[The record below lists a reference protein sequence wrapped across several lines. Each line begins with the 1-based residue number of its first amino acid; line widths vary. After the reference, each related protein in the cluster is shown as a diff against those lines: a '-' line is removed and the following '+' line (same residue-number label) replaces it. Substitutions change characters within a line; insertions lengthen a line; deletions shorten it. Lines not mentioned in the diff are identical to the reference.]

1 MEKANNE
8 IKNEKRKDD
17 TRLTVFLGGTCG
29 TSTWRSQLI
38 PMLDSEKVS
47 YFNPQLGPGEWCKE
61 AQEIEDFHRETDDIR
76 VYVITPEGEG
86 FYSFV
91 EAIDDS
97 NKRPDRTVVCILME
111 QGEKTFEKH
120 IKKCAEKTK
129 QLIAENGAIVL
140 ESLEEVANY
149 LNTLKEK
156 QIERE
161 IEQVIALMT
170 EVNATETKKTKIKI
184 IK

>member
-8 IKNEKRKDD
+8 IKNEARKGD

-47 YFNPQLGPGEWCKE
+47 YFNPQLGPGEWNEE
-61 AQEIEDFHRETDDIR
+61 AQKVEDLHRENDDICL
-76 VYVITPEGEG
+76 YVITPEGEG

-91 EAIDDS
+91 EAADDS
-97 NKRPDRTVVCILME
+97 NKRPDRTVVCVLME
-111 QGEKTFEKH
+111 QGEKAFEGH
-120 IKKCAEKTK
+120 MKKCALKTMK
-129 QLIAENGAIVL
+129 LIAKNGVKVV
-140 ESLEEVANY
+140 ESLEEVADY

-161 IEQVIALMT
+161 IEEVIAFMS
-170 EVNATETKKTKIKI
+170 EVKETRKEKTKRNI
-184 IK
+184 